1 MMGIAKCPFGRQRLE
16 LNHWVAEGSIISPR
30 WNAHVLNATDDGPRQ
45 RESGMF
51 PCGKE
56 KEQAVG

>member
-30 WNAHVLNATDDGPRQ
+30 WNAHVLNANDDRPRNKGRERFPRGTD
-45 RESGMF
+45 
-51 PCGKE
+51 KE
-56 KEQAVG
+56 KAVR